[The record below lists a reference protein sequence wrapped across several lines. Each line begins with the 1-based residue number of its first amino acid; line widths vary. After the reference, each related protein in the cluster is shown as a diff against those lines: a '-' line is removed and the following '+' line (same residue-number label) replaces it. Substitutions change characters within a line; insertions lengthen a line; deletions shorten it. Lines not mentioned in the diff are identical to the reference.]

1 MSSAVTGTP
10 TQIKTSCPTLAD
22 LSGTPDDAY
31 LEGEVGYVGSVRR
44 YYELTRDTSLVA
56 DGVTILRTFS
66 GNGFWVALN
75 ISSDAWSFQ
84 PTWYINATTG
94 NDENSGASSSAALK
108 TWAEFRR
115 RVRFVGVSMTVNIL
129 TDLAEG
135 LIGVFEALSAGL
147 SLTINGTPTVVA
159 DAGTNTTFTDPVLT
173 LGACARGTMTSGA
186 LATFAP
192 YVGKFLRTPAGKW
205 APILGVSGGGAPY
218 LPFWSDNTFGGGMNT
233 KPANNT
239 QVDVC
244 SLTSVTTIQL
254 TTLNGLIPSINYL
267 RFTSTSFNEA
277 ASVTSSN
284 DVNGAT
290 FFVCEFAGTWTNGSD
305 AYAIACLLTGSSA
318 VFFYEPV
325 SFVGGG
331 STRTISLFEGGRAA
345 FQGFIIN
352 GGKLQVGN
360 GSSPGFPQA
369 VTVYSGL
376 GLGVFSSAGNGIEVG
391 AGAIITGAT
400 LYGASNGGYG
410 ITVNYG
416 GKVQV
421 TAAPTITGTSG
432 DLQFCGAATAIP
444 PLTGGAAV
452 PAASALTTW
461 AQWAAAPF
469 NSKVVNYSNGSSL
482 CI

>member
-44 YYELTRDTSLVA
+44 YYQITRDTSLHA
-56 DGVTILRTFS
+56 SGTTIIPTFS
-66 GNGFWVALN
+66 GNGYWVALD
-75 ISSDAWSFQ
+75 ISSDAWSYQ
-84 PTWYINATTG
+84 PTWYIDATNG
-94 NDENSGASSSAALK
+94 SDENDGSTALTALK
-108 TWAEFRR
+108 TWGEFRR
-115 RVRFVGVSMTVNIL
+115 RVRLVGVSMTVNIL
-129 TDLAEG
+129 TNLTEG
-135 LIGVFEALSAGL
+135 IVGVFESLIAGL
-147 SLTINGTPTVVA
+147 TLTINGTPTVLV
-159 DAGTNTTFTDPVLT
+159 DAGAATTFTDPVLT

-186 LATFAP
+186 VADFAP

-205 APILGVSGGGAPY
+205 APILGSSAGAPY

-239 QVDVC
+239 QVDIVA
-244 SLTSVTTIQL
+244 LTSVLTIQL
-254 TTLNGLIPSINYL
+254 VTLGDLVPYINYL
-267 RFTSTSFNEA
+267 AFTSGDFDKS
-277 ASVTSSN
+277 ASVTTSN

-290 FFVCEFAGTWTNGSD
+290 FFACSFEGTWTNGSD
-305 AYAIACLLTGSSA
+305 CYAIACLLTGSGN
-318 VFFYEPV
+318 VFLYEPV

-331 STRTISLFEGGRAA
+331 STRSISLLEGGRAA

-360 GSSPGFPQA
+360 GSSPGFPTA

-391 AGAIITGAT
+391 AGAIITGAN

-452 PAASALTTW
+452 PAASALATW